1 MIGEILN
8 DRYRIIDNFSA
19 GMFGQTYLAEDISFP
34 DPRKCIVRRLQIY
47 SKGSEVL
54 KYIHDMLR
62 ATLESLSAVNNH
74 DQIPSV
80 LDYFDGEDSFYLVEE
95 YIVGHPLSEEL
106 EPHKPLDES
115 YVIDMMRDALTTLAF
130 MHSHLVIHQCIQ
142 PTTLIRRHSDNKLV
156 LTGSGMMRKISG
168 QLLESQTQ
176 PYQHLMMH
184 PSTTYIPIEQLNGHP
199 QFSSDIYALGM
210 VAIQALSGLPTNIL
224 SRIKHQ
230 NGTADEQLSWQSRVN
245 ASPALVRILERMV
258 HHDHMRRYQTAN
270 EVLSDLEALAT
281 AEPVLESAEPSKEVM
296 DLTLTEPELEF
307 MVDESDGD
315 IQPAS
320 SSEPKLLSLP
330 LLGGA
335 VVLMVIAG
343 TALALLGRQ
352 LPAAFSSANSSTKNT
367 ATQNTATQGSQPSPS
382 SNQEVSEQ
390 TIAINKLVK
399 EGQDYLRKGKP
410 RDALSSL
417 TQAIQLDPK
426 NATAYY
432 LRGDVR
438 MELGDRQNAISDY
451 SEAIGLNTNLV
462 AAYVKRGNAKAD
474 LGDDQGAIADYT
486 EAITRDGKLSAAYLN
501 RCLSYSNIGEQD
513 KAIADCTQAIS
524 LQPGDVFAYQ
534 NRGLAYRRQGKIQLA
549 LQDLNT
555 AINLDQD
562 DADLYYNRGVIRHD
576 LGDHQGAILDYTKA
590 IDLRPDHALVYY
602 DRALAKIDLD
612 DREGALPDLR
622 KAATLC
628 LDAGRINCYNDAQY
642 HIRQLQAP

>member
-8 DRYRIIDNFSA
+8 NRYRIIDNFSA

-95 YIVGHPLSEEL
+95 YIDGHPLSEEL
-106 EPHKPLDES
+106 EPHKPLDEP
-115 YVIDMMRDALTTLAF
+115 YVIEIMCDALKTLAF

-156 LTGSGMMRKISG
+156 LTGSGMIRKISG

-210 VAIQALSGLPTNIL
+210 VAIQALSGLPVNVL

-230 NGTADEQLSWQSRVN
+230 NGTLDEQLSWQNRVN

-258 HHDHMRRYQTAN
+258 HPDHMRRYQTAN
-270 EVLSDLEALAT
+270 EVLHDLEALAT
-281 AEPVLESAEPSKEVM
+281 TKLPSESIKSSEDVL
-296 DLTLTEPELEF
+296 DLTSTEPELEL
-307 MVDESDGD
+307 MVDESDD
-315 IQPAS
+315 DSQATS
-320 SSEPKLLSLP
+320 SPEPKLLSLP
-330 LLGGA
+330 LLAGA
-335 VVLMVIAG
+335 VALMVIGG
-343 TALALLGRQ
+343 TVLALLGRQ
-352 LPAAFSSANSSTKNT
+352 LPAAFSSANSSTNST
-367 ATQNTATQGSQPSPS
+367 TSQGRQPSSS
-382 SNQEVSEQ
+382 SNQGISEQ
-390 TIAINKLVK
+390 AIAVDKLIK

-410 RDALSSL
+410 RDALSRL

-438 MELGDRQNAISDY
+438 MELGDRQSAISDY
-451 SEAIGLNTNLV
+451 SEAIGLDANLV
-462 AAYVKRGNAKAD
+462 AVYVKRGNAKAD

-513 KAIADCTQAIS
+513 KAISDCTQAIN
-524 LQPGDVFAYQ
+524 LQPDDVFAYQ
-534 NRGLAYRRQGKIQLA
+534 NRGLSYRRQGKIQLA

-555 AINLDQD
+555 AINLDRN

-576 LGDHQGAILDYTKA
+576 LGDYQGAILDYTKA
-590 IDLRPDHALVYY
+590 IELRPSHALVYY

-612 DREGALPDLR
+612 DREGALSDLH

-642 HIRQLQAP
+642 HIKQLQAPQ